1 MPAAAAFGALSLVG
15 WWWGLPTAIAAFVAG
30 RGPGRG
36 RTVVL
41 VLAGTLVAGAVA
53 VAVAPS
59 LLALGTQFVAVVVL
73 AVLVPWFVGRFS
85 RQYRELVRAGW
96 ERAEQ
101 LEREKQLVAE
111 QARLLE
117 RARIARDMHDV
128 LGHDLSLIAL
138 SAGALKLAPGLD
150 ERHRQAAQDIRGRAG
165 AAVERLGEVIGVL
178 REESEGPPEGPRDSD
193 IARLVGDAAAS
204 GLDVELTVA
213 GEASAGLPPA
223 VERAA
228 HRVVQEGLTN
238 AAKHAPG
245 RSVSVE
251 LSHTETETRVVV
263 RDGDPATPPGTP
275 GELPAGCGGRGLAG
289 HGERGLAG
297 HGGRGLA
304 GFGERGLAGDG
315 ERGLGGEGGRGRAGP
330 GGRERAGFGERGLAG
345 HECRGRSGFGE
356 HGCAGHE
363 SGGLAGH
370 GGRGLIGLDERVR
383 LVGGTLDH
391 GPRDGG
397 FTVDARLPHHAP
409 AQPAPRPTAAGVS
422 PAPAGYRRARRRVRR
437 TLLTALAV
445 PLAAGAVGL
454 AGVGMWETV
463 AAARSVLDPRDYAR
477 MRVGQD
483 RSDIRKVLPDRQS
496 AERPA
501 GAGPEERGVTCE
513 FYAMT
518 ADRFDDRSGDAY
530 RLCFRD
536 GRLVSRDALTP

>member
-36 RTVVL
+36 RTLVL
-41 VLAGTLVAGAVA
+41 VLAGALVTGAVA
-53 VAVAPS
+53 VAVVPS
-59 LLALGTQFVAVVVL
+59 LLALGTQFVAVIVL

-101 LEREKQLVAE
+101 LERERQLTAE

-178 REESEGPPEGPRDSD
+178 REESEDPPQEPGGSD
-193 IARLVGDAAAS
+193 IPRLVGDAAAS
-204 GLDVELTVA
+204 GLAVELTVA
-213 GEASAGLPPA
+213 GEAAGLPPA

-245 RSVSVE
+245 ESVSVE
-251 LSHTETETRVVV
+251 LSHTATETRVVV
-263 RDGDPATPPGTP
+263 RNGVPAASPVAQ
-275 GELPAGCGGRGLAG
+275 AGPS
-289 HGERGLAG
+289 
-297 HGGRGLA
+297 
-304 GFGERGLAGDG
+304 
-315 ERGLGGEGGRGRAGP
+315 AGP
-330 GGRERAGFGERGLAG
+330 GGRGPAGP
-345 HECRGRSGFGE
+345 
-356 HGCAGHE
+356 
-363 SGGLAGH
+363 

-397 FTVDARLPHHAP
+397 FTVAARLPHQAP
-409 AQPAPRPTAAGVS
+409 AQPAPRPGGGGVS
-422 PAPAGYRRARRRVRR
+422 PAPAQYRWARRRVRC
-437 TLLTALAV
+437 TLLTALAA
-445 PLAAGAVGL
+445 PLAAGAVLL

-463 AAARSVLDPRDYAR
+463 AASRSVLDPRDYAR
-477 MRVGQD
+477 LRVGQD

-496 AERPA
+496 VERPA

-530 RLCFRD
+530 RLCFRN

>member
-1 MPAAAAFGALSLVG
+1 MPATAAFGALSLVG
-15 WWWGLPTAIAAFVAG
+15 WWWGLPTAVAAFAAG

-41 VLAGTLVAGAVA
+41 FLAGALVAGAVA
-53 VAVAPS
+53 VVLVPS
-59 LLALGTQFVAVVVL
+59 LLALATQFVAVVVL

-101 LEREKQLVAE
+101 MERERQLVAE

-117 RARIARDMHDV
+117 RARIAQDMHDV

-150 ERHRQAAQDIRGRAG
+150 EQHRRAAQDIRGRAA
-165 AAVERLGEVIGVL
+165 AAVERLGEVVGVL
-178 REESEGPPEGPRDSD
+178 REESESPPRGPGDSD

-204 GLDVELTVA
+204 GLPVGLAVD
-213 GEASAGLPPA
+213 GDASGLPPT
-223 VERAA
+223 VGRAA

-245 RSVSVE
+245 ASVSVE
-251 LSHTETETRVVV
+251 LSHTARETRVAIRNGAPGAGAVV
-263 RDGDPATPPGTP
+263 RSGQPAAHLPGPPSARPSGSPARPPSTPP
-275 GELPAGCGGRGLAG
+275 
-289 HGERGLAG
+289 
-297 HGGRGLA
+297 
-304 GFGERGLAGDG
+304 
-315 ERGLGGEGGRGRAGP
+315 
-330 GGRERAGFGERGLAG
+330 
-345 HECRGRSGFGE
+345 SGN
-356 HGCAGHE
+356 
-363 SGGLAGH
+363 

-383 LVGGTLDH
+383 LVGGSLDH

-397 FTVDARLPHHAP
+397 FTVSARLPHQAP
-409 AQPAPRPTAAGVS
+409 AQLPPRPADPRES
-422 PAPAGYRRARRRVRR
+422 PAPPGYRRARRRARR
-437 TLLTALAV
+437 TLLTALTV
-445 PLAAGAVGL
+445 PLAAGAVLL
-454 AGVGMWETV
+454 AVVGTWETV
-463 AAARSVLDPRDYAR
+463 AASRSVLDPGDYAR
-477 MRVGQD
+477 LRVGQD
-483 RSDIRKVLPDRQS
+483 RSEIEKVLPDRQS
-496 AERPA
+496 AAQDEQRERQRRQ
-501 GAGPEERGVTCE
+501 ERGVTCE

>member
-36 RTVVL
+36 RTLVL
-41 VLAGTLVAGAVA
+41 VLAGALVAGAVA
-53 VAVAPS
+53 VAVVPS
-59 LLALGTQFVAVVVL
+59 LLTLGTQFVAVIVL

-101 LEREKQLVAE
+101 LERERQLIAE

-178 REESEGPPEGPRDSD
+178 REESEEPPRGPGGSD
-193 IARLVGDAAAS
+193 IPRLVGDAAAS
-204 GLDVELTVA
+204 GLAVELTVT
-213 GEASAGLPPA
+213 GEAAGLPPA

-245 RSVSVE
+245 ESVSVE
-251 LSHTETETRVVV
+251 LSHTATETRVVV
-263 RDGDPATPPGTP
+263 RNGAPAAS
-275 GELPAGCGGRGLAG
+275 AGAQGGAQ
-289 HGERGLAG
+289 ASPSV
-297 HGGRGLA
+297 
-304 GFGERGLAGDG
+304 
-315 ERGLGGEGGRGRAGP
+315 GP
-330 GGRERAGFGERGLAG
+330 
-345 HECRGRSGFGE
+345 
-356 HGCAGHE
+356 
-363 SGGLAGH
+363 

-391 GPRDGG
+391 GLRDGG
-397 FTVDARLPHHAP
+397 FTVAARLPHHTP
-409 AQPAPRPTAAGVS
+409 AQPAPRPVGGGVS
-422 PAPAGYRRARRRVRR
+422 PAPSQYRRARRRVHR
-437 TLLTALAV
+437 TLLTALAA
-445 PLAAGAVGL
+445 PLAAGAVLL

-463 AAARSVLDPRDYAR
+463 AASRSVLDPRDYAR
-477 MRVGQD
+477 LRVGQD

-496 AERPA
+496 VERPA

>member
-36 RTVVL
+36 RTLVL
-41 VLAGTLVAGAVA
+41 VLAGALVAGAVA
-53 VAVAPS
+53 VAVVPS
-59 LLALGTQFVAVVVL
+59 LLTLGTQFVAVIVL

-101 LEREKQLVAE
+101 LERERQLIAE

-178 REESEGPPEGPRDSD
+178 REESEDPPQGPGGSD
-193 IARLVGDAAAS
+193 IPRLVGDAAAS
-204 GLDVELTVA
+204 GLAVDLTVA
-213 GEASAGLPPA
+213 GEAAGLPPA

-245 RSVSVE
+245 ESVSVE
-251 LSHTETETRVVV
+251 LSHTATETRVVV
-263 RDGDPATPPGTP
+263 RNGVPAAS
-275 GELPAGCGGRGLAG
+275 AGAQ
-289 HGERGLAG
+289 
-297 HGGRGLA
+297 
-304 GFGERGLAGDG
+304 
-315 ERGLGGEGGRGRAGP
+315 AGP
-330 GGRERAGFGERGLAG
+330 
-345 HECRGRSGFGE
+345 
-356 HGCAGHE
+356 
-363 SGGLAGH
+363 

-383 LVGGTLDH
+383 LVGGSLDH
-391 GPRDGG
+391 GSRDGG
-397 FTVDARLPHHAP
+397 FTVAARLPHHAP
-409 AQPAPRPTAAGVS
+409 AQPAPRPAGGGAS
-422 PAPAGYRRARRRVRR
+422 PAPAQYRRARRRVRR
-437 TLLTALAV
+437 TLLTALAA
-445 PLAAGAVGL
+445 PLTAGAVLL

-463 AAARSVLDPRDYAR
+463 AASRSVLDPRDYAR
-477 MRVGQD
+477 LRVGQD

-496 AERPA
+496 VERPA
-501 GAGPEERGVTCE
+501 GRRAGGTR
-513 FYAMT
+513 
-518 ADRFDDRSGDAY
+518 GDA
-530 RLCFRD
+530 RVAR
-536 GRLVSRDALTP
+536 

>member
-1 MPAAAAFGALSLVG
+1 MNRTPRGPGPRWADPGGLLVPAAAAFGALSLVG
-15 WWWGLPTAIAAFVAG
+15 WWWGLPTAVVAFVAG

-36 RTVVL
+36 RTLVL
-41 VLAGTLVAGAVA
+41 VLAAVLATAAVA
-53 VAVAPS
+53 VAVMPS
-59 LLALGTQFVAVVVL
+59 LLTLGTQFVAVVVL

-101 LEREKQLVAE
+101 LERERQLIAE

-178 REESEGPPEGPRDSD
+178 REESEGPPEGPRDPD

-213 GEASAGLPPA
+213 GEAAALPPA

-245 RSVSVE
+245 ASVSVE
-251 LSHTETETRVVV
+251 LSHTATETRVAV
-263 RDGDPATPPGTP
+263 RNGDPATPTGTP
-275 GELPAGCGGRGLAG
+275 GEPQAGP
-289 HGERGLAG
+289 GERG
-297 HGGRGLA
+297 R
-304 GFGERGLAGDG
+304 
-315 ERGLGGEGGRGRAGP
+315 
-330 GGRERAGFGERGLAG
+330 
-345 HECRGRSGFGE
+345 
-356 HGCAGHE
+356 
-363 SGGLAGH
+363 AGH

-397 FTVDARLPHHAP
+397 FTVAARLPHHAA
-409 AQPAPRPTAAGVS
+409 AQPAPRPAGRGAS
-422 PAPAGYRRARRRVRR
+422 SAPAGYRRARRRVRR
-437 TLLTALAV
+437 TLLSALAV
-445 PLAAGAVGL
+445 PLAAGAVLL

-463 AAARSVLDPRDYAR
+463 AASRSVLDPRDYAR
-477 MRVGQD
+477 LRVGQD
-483 RSDIRKVLPDRQS
+483 RSDLRKVLPDRQ
-496 AERPA
+496 AVERPA
-501 GAGPEERGVTCE
+501 GAGPEKRGVTCE

-530 RLCFRD
+530 RLCFRG

>member
-1 MPAAAAFGALSLVG
+1 MSAVAAFGALSLVG

-36 RTVVL
+36 RTL
-41 VLAGTLVAGAVA
+41 VLLLAGALVAGAVA
-53 VAVAPS
+53 VAVVPS
-59 LLALGTQFVAVVVL
+59 LLGLGTQFTAVVVL
-73 AVLVPWFVGRFS
+73 AVLVPWSVGRFS
-85 RQYRELVRAGW
+85 RQYRELARAGW
-96 ERAEQ
+96 EMAEQ
-101 LEREKQLVAE
+101 MERERQLVAE

-117 RARIARDMHDV
+117 RARIAQDMHDV

-150 ERHRQAAQDIRGRAG
+150 EPHRRAAQDIRGRAA

-178 REESEGPPEGPRDSD
+178 REESEGPPQGPGDSD

-204 GLDVELTVA
+204 GLTVGLSVD
-213 GEASAGLPPA
+213 GEVAADLPPA

-245 RSVSVE
+245 ASVSVE
-251 LSHTETETRVVV
+251 LAHTATETRVVV
-263 RDGDPATPPGTP
+263 RNEAPEALAGPPPG
-275 GELPAGCGGRGLAG
+275 C
-289 HGERGLAG
+289 
-297 HGGRGLA
+297 
-304 GFGERGLAGDG
+304 
-315 ERGLGGEGGRGRAGP
+315 
-330 GGRERAGFGERGLAG
+330 
-345 HECRGRSGFGE
+345 
-356 HGCAGHE
+356 
-363 SGGLAGH
+363 
-370 GGRGLIGLDERVR
+370 GGRGLIGLAERVR

-397 FTVDARLPHHAP
+397 FVVTARLSHRAP
-409 AQPAPRPTAAGVS
+409 AQPPPRPAGRAVS
-422 PAPAGYRRARRRVRR
+422 PAPAGYGKARRRVRR
-437 TLLTALAV
+437 TLLTALAA
-445 PLAAGAVGL
+445 PLAAGAVLL
-454 AGVGMWETV
+454 AVVGTWETV
-463 AAARSVLDPRDYAR
+463 AASRSVLDPRDYAR
-477 MRVGQD
+477 LRVGQD
-483 RSDIRKVLPDRQS
+483 RAELQEVLPERQS
-496 AERPA
+496 VDRPT

>member
-1 MPAAAAFGALSLVG
+1 MPAVAAFGALSLVG
-15 WWWGLPTAIAAFVAG
+15 WWWGLPTALAAFAAG

-41 VLAGTLVAGAVA
+41 CLAGALVAGAVA
-53 VAVAPS
+53 VVVVPS
-59 LLALGTQFVAVVVL
+59 LLALATQFVAVVIL

-101 LEREKQLVAE
+101 LERERQLVAE

-150 ERHRQAAQDIRGRAG
+150 EEHRRAAQDIRGRAA

-178 REESEGPPEGPRDSD
+178 REEHEGPLQGPGDSD
-193 IARLVGDAAAS
+193 IGRLVGDAAAS
-204 GLDVELTVA
+204 GLPVDLSVD
-213 GEASAGLPPA
+213 GEATGLPPA
-223 VERAA
+223 VGRAA
-228 HRVVQEGLTN
+228 HRVVQEALTN

-245 RSVSVE
+245 TSVSVE
-251 LSHTETETRVVV
+251 LAHTATETRVTV
-263 RDGDPATPPGTP
+263 RNAASAAAPVGPAATPRPS
-275 GELPAGCGGRGLAG
+275 
-289 HGERGLAG
+289 
-297 HGGRGLA
+297 
-304 GFGERGLAGDG
+304 
-315 ERGLGGEGGRGRAGP
+315 
-330 GGRERAGFGERGLAG
+330 
-345 HECRGRSGFGE
+345 GRSPVRPSPTGPAARPPTGPPP
-356 HGCAGHE
+356 GW
-363 SGGLAGH
+363 

-383 LVGGTLDH
+383 LVGGSLDH

-397 FTVDARLPHHAP
+397 FAVTARLPHRVL
-409 AQPAPRPTAAGVS
+409 AQIPPRPADSREA

-437 TLLTALAV
+437 TLLTAFAV
-445 PLAAGAVGL
+445 PLAAGAVLL
-454 AGVGMWETV
+454 AVVGTWETV
-463 AAARSVLDPRDYAR
+463 AASRSVLDPRDYAR
-477 MRVGQD
+477 LRVGQD
-483 RSDIRKVLPDRQS
+483 RTEIQKVLPDRQS

-501 GAGPEERGVTCE
+501 GAGPEERQTRRGVTCE
-513 FYAMT
+513 YYAMT

-536 GRLVSRDALTP
+536 GLLVSRDALTP

>member
-15 WWWGLPTAIAAFVAG
+15 WWWGLPTAIAAFAAG

-36 RTVVL
+36 RTLVL
-41 VLAGTLVAGAVA
+41 VLAGALLAGAVA
-53 VAVAPS
+53 VTVVPS
-59 LLALGTQFVAVVVL
+59 LLALGTQFVAVIVL

-85 RQYRELVRAGW
+85 RQYRELVRSGW

-101 LEREKQLVAE
+101 LERERQLIAE

-178 REESEGPPEGPRDSD
+178 REESEDPPQGPGGSD
-193 IARLVGDAAAS
+193 IPRLVGDAAAS
-204 GLDVELTVA
+204 GLAVDLTVT
-213 GEASAGLPPA
+213 GEAADLPPA

-245 RSVSVE
+245 ESVSVE
-251 LSHTETETRVVV
+251 LSLTATETRVVV
-263 RDGDPATPPGTP
+263 RNGVPAARAGTQT
-275 GELPAGCGGRGLAG
+275 GTQAGPS
-289 HGERGLAG
+289 
-297 HGGRGLA
+297 
-304 GFGERGLAGDG
+304 
-315 ERGLGGEGGRGRAGP
+315 AGP
-330 GGRERAGFGERGLAG
+330 GGKGPAGP
-345 HECRGRSGFGE
+345 
-356 HGCAGHE
+356 
-363 SGGLAGH
+363 

-391 GPRDGG
+391 GPGDGG
-397 FTVDARLPHHAP
+397 FTVAARLPHQAP
-409 AQPAPRPTAAGVS
+409 AQPAPRPVGGGVG
-422 PAPAGYRRARRRVRR
+422 PAPSPYRRARRRVHR
-437 TLLTALAV
+437 TLLTALAA
-445 PLAAGAVGL
+445 PLAAGAVLL

-463 AAARSVLDPRDYAR
+463 AASRSVLDPRDYAR
-477 MRVGQD
+477 LRVGQD

-496 AERPA
+496 VERPA
-501 GAGPEERGVTCE
+501 GAGPEERGVMCE

>member
-1 MPAAAAFGALSLVG
+1 MPAVAAFGALSLVG
-15 WWWGLPTAIAAFVAG
+15 WWWGLPTALAAFAAG
-30 RGPGRG
+30 WGPGRG
-36 RTVVL
+36 RSVVL
-41 VLAGTLVAGAVA
+41 CLAGALVAGAVA
-53 VAVAPS
+53 VVVVPS
-59 LLALGTQFVAVVVL
+59 LLALATQFVAVVVL

-101 LEREKQLVAE
+101 LQRERQLVAE

-150 ERHRQAAQDIRGRAG
+150 EEHRRAAQDIRGRAA

-178 REESEGPPEGPRDSD
+178 REEHEGPLQGPGDSD
-193 IARLVGDAAAS
+193 IGRLVGDAAAS
-204 GLDVELTVA
+204 GLPVDLSVDGGAT
-213 GEASAGLPPA
+213 GLPPA
-223 VERAA
+223 VGRAA
-228 HRVVQEGLTN
+228 HRVVQEALTN

-245 RSVSVE
+245 TSVSVE
-251 LSHTETETRVVV
+251 LAHTATETRVTV
-263 RDGDPATPPGTP
+263 RNAAPTAAPAGPAAPTREAGRSPVRPSAAGPTARVPPRPSPRTPTGPPPG
-275 GELPAGCGGRGLAG
+275 
-289 HGERGLAG
+289 
-297 HGGRGLA
+297 
-304 GFGERGLAGDG
+304 
-315 ERGLGGEGGRGRAGP
+315 
-330 GGRERAGFGERGLAG
+330 
-345 HECRGRSGFGE
+345 S
-356 HGCAGHE
+356 
-363 SGGLAGH
+363 

-383 LVGGTLDH
+383 LVGGSLDH

-397 FTVDARLPHHAP
+397 FAVTARLPHRVP
-409 AQPAPRPTAAGVS
+409 AQIPPRPADSREA

-437 TLLTALAV
+437 TLLTAFAV
-445 PLAAGAVGL
+445 PLAAGAVLL
-454 AGVGMWETV
+454 AVVGTWETV
-463 AAARSVLDPRDYAR
+463 AASRSVLDPRDYAR
-477 MRVGQD
+477 LRVGQD
-483 RSDIRKVLPDRQS
+483 RTEIQKVLPDRQS

-501 GAGPEERGVTCE
+501 GAGPEERQERQERRGVTCE

>member
-15 WWWGLPTAIAAFVAG
+15 WWWGLPTAVVAFVAG

-36 RTVVL
+36 RTLVL
-41 VLAGTLVAGAVA
+41 VLAAVLATAAVA
-53 VAVAPS
+53 VAVMPS
-59 LLALGTQFVAVVVL
+59 LLTLGTQFVAVVVL

-101 LEREKQLVAE
+101 LERERQLIAE

-178 REESEGPPEGPRDSD
+178 REESEGPPEGPRDPD

-213 GEASAGLPPA
+213 GEAAALPPA

-245 RSVSVE
+245 ASVSVE
-251 LSHTETETRVVV
+251 LSHTATETRVAV
-263 RDGDPATPPGTP
+263 RNGDPATPTGTP
-275 GELPAGCGGRGLAG
+275 GEPQAGP
-289 HGERGLAG
+289 GERG
-297 HGGRGLA
+297 R
-304 GFGERGLAGDG
+304 
-315 ERGLGGEGGRGRAGP
+315 
-330 GGRERAGFGERGLAG
+330 
-345 HECRGRSGFGE
+345 
-356 HGCAGHE
+356 
-363 SGGLAGH
+363 AGH

-397 FTVDARLPHHAP
+397 FTVAARLPHHAA
-409 AQPAPRPTAAGVS
+409 AQPAPRPAGRGAS
-422 PAPAGYRRARRRVRR
+422 SAPAGYRRARRRVRR
-437 TLLTALAV
+437 TLLSALAV
-445 PLAAGAVGL
+445 PLAAGAVLL

-463 AAARSVLDPRDYAR
+463 AASRSVLDPRDYAR
-477 MRVGQD
+477 LRVGQD
-483 RSDIRKVLPDRQS
+483 RSDLRKVLPDRQ
-496 AERPA
+496 AVERPA
-501 GAGPEERGVTCE
+501 GAGPEKRGVTCE

-530 RLCFRD
+530 RLCFRG

>member
-36 RTVVL
+36 RTLVL
-41 VLAGTLVAGAVA
+41 VLAGALVAGAVA
-53 VAVAPS
+53 VAVVPS
-59 LLALGTQFVAVVVL
+59 LLTLGTQFVAVIVL

-101 LEREKQLVAE
+101 LERERQLIAE

-178 REESEGPPEGPRDSD
+178 REESEDPPQGPGGSD
-193 IARLVGDAAAS
+193 IPRLVGDAAAS
-204 GLDVELTVA
+204 GLAVELTVA
-213 GEASAGLPPA
+213 GEAAGLPPA

-245 RSVSVE
+245 ESVSVE
-251 LSHTETETRVVV
+251 LSHTATETRVVV
-263 RDGDPATPPGTP
+263 RNGVPAAS
-275 GELPAGCGGRGLAG
+275 AGARAGAQTGPSAGPGGRGLAG
-289 HGERGLAG
+289 
-297 HGGRGLA
+297 
-304 GFGERGLAGDG
+304 
-315 ERGLGGEGGRGRAGP
+315 P
-330 GGRERAGFGERGLAG
+330 
-345 HECRGRSGFGE
+345 
-356 HGCAGHE
+356 
-363 SGGLAGH
+363 

-391 GPRDGG
+391 GFRDGG
-397 FTVDARLPHHAP
+397 FTVAARLPHQAP
-409 AQPAPRPTAAGVS
+409 AQPAPRPVGGGVS
-422 PAPAGYRRARRRVRR
+422 HAPSQYRRARRRVHR
-437 TLLTALAV
+437 TLLTALAA
-445 PLAAGAVGL
+445 PLAAGAVLL

-463 AAARSVLDPRDYAR
+463 AASRSVLDPRDYAR
-477 MRVGQD
+477 LRVGQD

-496 AERPA
+496 VERPA

>member
-36 RTVVL
+36 RTLVL
-41 VLAGTLVAGAVA
+41 VLAGALVAGAVA
-53 VAVAPS
+53 VAVVPS
-59 LLALGTQFVAVVVL
+59 LLTLGTQFVAVIVL

-101 LEREKQLVAE
+101 LERERQLIAE

-178 REESEGPPEGPRDSD
+178 REESEEPPRGPGGSD
-193 IARLVGDAAAS
+193 IPRLVGDAAAS
-204 GLDVELTVA
+204 GLAVELTVT
-213 GEASAGLPPA
+213 GEAAGLPPA

-245 RSVSVE
+245 ESVSVE
-251 LSHTETETRVVV
+251 LSHTATETRVVV
-263 RDGDPATPPGTP
+263 RNGAPAAS
-275 GELPAGCGGRGLAG
+275 AGAQGGAQ
-289 HGERGLAG
+289 ASPSV
-297 HGGRGLA
+297 
-304 GFGERGLAGDG
+304 
-315 ERGLGGEGGRGRAGP
+315 GP
-330 GGRERAGFGERGLAG
+330 
-345 HECRGRSGFGE
+345 
-356 HGCAGHE
+356 
-363 SGGLAGH
+363 

-391 GPRDGG
+391 GLRDGG
-397 FTVDARLPHHAP
+397 FTVAARLPHHAP
-409 AQPAPRPTAAGVS
+409 AQPAPRPVGGGVS
-422 PAPAGYRRARRRVRR
+422 PAPSQYRRARRRVHR
-437 TLLTALAV
+437 TLLTALAA
-445 PLAAGAVGL
+445 PLAAGAVLL

-463 AAARSVLDPRDYAR
+463 AASRSVLDPRDYAR
-477 MRVGQD
+477 LRVGQD

-496 AERPA
+496 VERPA

>member
-36 RTVVL
+36 RTLVL
-41 VLAGTLVAGAVA
+41 VLAGALVAGAVA
-53 VAVAPS
+53 VAVVPS
-59 LLALGTQFVAVVVL
+59 LLTLGTQFVAVIVL

-101 LEREKQLVAE
+101 LERERQLIAE

-150 ERHRQAAQDIRGRAG
+150 DRHRQAAQDIRGRAG

-178 REESEGPPEGPRDSD
+178 REESEDPPQGPGGSD
-193 IARLVGDAAAS
+193 IPRLVGDAAAS
-204 GLDVELTVA
+204 GLAVDLTVT
-213 GEASAGLPPA
+213 GEAAGLPPA

-245 RSVSVE
+245 ESVSVE
-251 LSHTETETRVVV
+251 LSHMATETRVKV
-263 RDGDPATPPGTP
+263 RNGVPAAS
-275 GELPAGCGGRGLAG
+275 AGAQGGPS
-289 HGERGLAG
+289 
-297 HGGRGLA
+297 
-304 GFGERGLAGDG
+304 
-315 ERGLGGEGGRGRAGP
+315 AGP
-330 GGRERAGFGERGLAG
+330 GGRGPAGP
-345 HECRGRSGFGE
+345 
-356 HGCAGHE
+356 
-363 SGGLAGH
+363 

-391 GPRDGG
+391 GPRGGG
-397 FTVDARLPHHAP
+397 FTLAARLPHHAP
-409 AQPAPRPTAAGVS
+409 VQPAPRPVGGGAS
-422 PAPAGYRRARRRVRR
+422 PAPPQYRRARRRARR
-437 TLLTALAV
+437 TLLTALAA
-445 PLAAGAVGL
+445 PLAAGAVLL

-463 AAARSVLDPRDYAR
+463 AASRSVLDPRDYAR
-477 MRVGQD
+477 LRVGQD

-496 AERPA
+496 VERPA

>member
-1 MPAAAAFGALSLVG
+1 MNSHDPVNRTARGPGSRWADPGGLLVPAAAAFGALSLVG
-15 WWWGLPTAIAAFVAG
+15 WWWGLPTAVAAFVAG

-36 RTVVL
+36 RTLVL
-41 VLAGTLVAGAVA
+41 VLAGAFVAGAVA
-53 VAVAPS
+53 VAVMPS

-101 LEREKQLVAE
+101 LERERQLIAE

-150 ERHRQAAQDIRGRAG
+150 ERNRQAAQDIRGRAG

-178 REESEGPPEGPRDSD
+178 REESEGPPQGPRDSD
-193 IARLVGDAAAS
+193 IPRLVGDAAAS
-204 GLDVELTVA
+204 GLAVELTVD
-213 GEASAGLPPA
+213 GQGAGLPPA

-245 RSVSVE
+245 RPVSVE
-251 LSHTETETRVVV
+251 VSHTATETRVAV
-263 RDGDPATPPGTP
+263 RNGGPGTP
-275 GELPAGCGGRGLAG
+275 PAGFPADPP
-289 HGERGLAG
+289 
-297 HGGRGLA
+297 
-304 GFGERGLAGDG
+304 AGD
-315 ERGLGGEGGRGRAGP
+315 RSRGR
-330 GGRERAGFGERGLAG
+330 
-345 HECRGRSGFGE
+345 
-356 HGCAGHE
+356 
-363 SGGLAGH
+363 AGH

-383 LVGGTLDH
+383 LAGGTLDH

-397 FTVDARLPHHAP
+397 FTVAARLPHHAP
-409 AQPAPRPTAAGVS
+409 AQPAPRPAAGAT
-422 PAPAGYRRARRRVRR
+422 PGPTGFRRARWRVRR
-437 TLLTALAV
+437 TLLIALAV
-445 PLAAGAVGL
+445 PPTAGAVLL
-454 AGVGMWETV
+454 AGVGTWETV
-463 AAARSVLDPRDYAR
+463 AASRSVLDPRDYAR
-477 MRVGQD
+477 LRVGQD
-483 RSDIRKVLPDRQS
+483 RSDIQKVLPDRQS
-496 AERPA
+496 VERPT
-501 GAGPEERGVTCE
+501 GAGPEERGATCE

-518 ADRFDDRSGDAY
+518 ADRFDDRSGDVY

>member
-36 RTVVL
+36 RTLVL
-41 VLAGTLVAGAVA
+41 VLAGALVAGAVA
-53 VAVAPS
+53 VAVVPS
-59 LLALGTQFVAVVVL
+59 LLTLGTQFVAVIVL

-101 LEREKQLVAE
+101 LERERQLIAE

-178 REESEGPPEGPRDSD
+178 REESEEPPQGPGGSD
-193 IARLVGDAAAS
+193 IPRLVGDAAAS
-204 GLDVELTVA
+204 GLAVELTVA
-213 GEASAGLPPA
+213 GEAAGLPPA

-245 RSVSVE
+245 ESVSVE
-251 LSHTETETRVVV
+251 ISHTATETRVVV
-263 RDGDPATPPGTP
+263 RNGAPATS
-275 GELPAGCGGRGLAG
+275 ADA
-289 HGERGLAG
+289 HGATS
-297 HGGRGLA
+297 
-304 GFGERGLAGDG
+304 
-315 ERGLGGEGGRGRAGP
+315 AGP
-330 GGRERAGFGERGLAG
+330 
-345 HECRGRSGFGE
+345 
-356 HGCAGHE
+356 
-363 SGGLAGH
+363 

-391 GPRDGG
+391 GPRGGG
-397 FTVDARLPHHAP
+397 FTVAARLPHLAP
-409 AQPAPRPTAAGVS
+409 AQPAPRPVGGGVS
-422 PAPAGYRRARRRVRR
+422 PAPSQYRQARRRVRR
-437 TLLTALAV
+437 TLLTALAA
-445 PLAAGAVGL
+445 PLAAGAVLL

-463 AAARSVLDPRDYAR
+463 AASRSALDPGDYAR
-477 MRVGQD
+477 LRVGQD

-536 GRLVSRDALTP
+536 GRLVSREALTP

>member
-36 RTVVL
+36 RTLVL
-41 VLAGTLVAGAVA
+41 VLAGALVAGAVA

-59 LLALGTQFVAVVVL
+59 LLTLGTQFVAVIVL

-96 ERAEQ
+96 EKAEQ
-101 LEREKQLVAE
+101 LERERQLIAE

-178 REESEGPPEGPRDSD
+178 REESEDPPQGPGGSD
-193 IARLVGDAAAS
+193 IPRLVGDAAAS
-204 GLDVELTVA
+204 GLAVELTVA
-213 GEASAGLPPA
+213 GEAAGLPPA

-245 RSVSVE
+245 ESVSVE
-251 LSHTETETRVVV
+251 LSHTATETRVVV
-263 RDGDPATPPGTP
+263 RNGAPAAA
-275 GELPAGCGGRGLAG
+275 PAGTRAG
-289 HGERGLAG
+289 PS
-297 HGGRGLA
+297 
-304 GFGERGLAGDG
+304 
-315 ERGLGGEGGRGRAGP
+315 AGP
-330 GGRERAGFGERGLAG
+330 GGRG
-345 HECRGRSGFGE
+345 
-356 HGCAGHE
+356 
-363 SGGLAGH
+363 SGGAGGRVSAGP

-397 FTVDARLPHHAP
+397 FTVAARLPHQAP
-409 AQPAPRPTAAGVS
+409 AQPAPRPAGGGVS
-422 PAPAGYRRARRRVRR
+422 PAPAQYRRARRRVHR
-437 TLLTALAV
+437 TLLTALAA
-445 PLAAGAVGL
+445 PLAAGAVLL

-463 AAARSVLDPRDYAR
+463 AASRSVLDPGDYAR
-477 MRVGQD
+477 LRVGQD
-483 RSDIRKVLPDRQS
+483 RSDIRKVLPDRQ
-496 AERPA
+496 AVERPA

>member
-36 RTVVL
+36 RTLVL
-41 VLAGTLVAGAVA
+41 VLAGALVTGAVA
-53 VAVAPS
+53 VAVVPS
-59 LLALGTQFVAVVVL
+59 LLALGTQFVAVIVL

-101 LEREKQLVAE
+101 LERERQLTAE

-178 REESEGPPEGPRDSD
+178 REESEDPPQEPGGSD
-193 IARLVGDAAAS
+193 IPRLVGDAAAS
-204 GLDVELTVA
+204 GLAVELTVA
-213 GEASAGLPPA
+213 GEAAGLPPA

-245 RSVSVE
+245 ESVSVE
-251 LSHTETETRVVV
+251 LSHTATETRVVV
-263 RDGDPATPPGTP
+263 RNGVPAASPVAQ
-275 GELPAGCGGRGLAG
+275 AGPS
-289 HGERGLAG
+289 
-297 HGGRGLA
+297 
-304 GFGERGLAGDG
+304 
-315 ERGLGGEGGRGRAGP
+315 AGP
-330 GGRERAGFGERGLAG
+330 GGRGPAGP
-345 HECRGRSGFGE
+345 
-356 HGCAGHE
+356 
-363 SGGLAGH
+363 

-397 FTVDARLPHHAP
+397 FTVAARLPHQAP
-409 AQPAPRPTAAGVS
+409 AQPAPRPGGGVS
-422 PAPAGYRRARRRVRR
+422 PAPAQYRWARRRVRC
-437 TLLTALAV
+437 TLLTALAA
-445 PLAAGAVGL
+445 PLAAGAVLL

-463 AAARSVLDPRDYAR
+463 AASRSVLDPRDYAR
-477 MRVGQD
+477 LRVGQD

-496 AERPA
+496 VERPA

-530 RLCFRD
+530 RLCFRN

>member
-36 RTVVL
+36 RTLVL
-41 VLAGTLVAGAVA
+41 VLAGALVAGAVA
-53 VAVAPS
+53 AAAVPS
-59 LLALGTQFVAVVVL
+59 LLTLGTQFVAVIVL

-101 LEREKQLVAE
+101 LERERQLIAE

-178 REESEGPPEGPRDSD
+178 REESEDPPQGPGGSD
-193 IARLVGDAAAS
+193 IPRLVGDAAAS
-204 GLDVELTVA
+204 GLAVELTVA
-213 GEASAGLPPA
+213 GEAAGLPPA

-245 RSVSVE
+245 ESVSVE
-251 LSHTETETRVVV
+251 LSHTATETRVVV
-263 RDGDPATPPGTP
+263 RNGAPA
-275 GELPAGCGGRGLAG
+275 AS
-289 HGERGLAG
+289 
-297 HGGRGLA
+297 
-304 GFGERGLAGDG
+304 
-315 ERGLGGEGGRGRAGP
+315 AGP
-330 GGRERAGFGERGLAG
+330 GGRGPAGRVLAG
-345 HECRGRSGFGE
+345 P
-356 HGCAGHE
+356 
-363 SGGLAGH
+363 

-397 FTVDARLPHHAP
+397 FTVAARLPHQAPVP
-409 AQPAPRPTAAGVS
+409 AQPAPRPVGGGVS
-422 PAPAGYRRARRRVRR
+422 PTPSQYRWARRRVRR
-437 TLLTALAV
+437 TLLTALAA
-445 PLAAGAVGL
+445 PLAAGAVLL

-463 AAARSVLDPRDYAR
+463 AASRSVLDPRDYAR
-477 MRVGQD
+477 LRVGQD

-496 AERPA
+496 VERPA

>member
-36 RTVVL
+36 RTLVL
-41 VLAGTLVAGAVA
+41 VLAGALVAGAVA
-53 VAVAPS
+53 VAVVPS
-59 LLALGTQFVAVVVL
+59 LLTLGTQFVAVIVL

-96 ERAEQ
+96 EKAEQ
-101 LEREKQLVAE
+101 LERERQLIAE

-178 REESEGPPEGPRDSD
+178 REESEDPPRGPGGSD
-193 IARLVGDAAAS
+193 IPRLVGDAAAS
-204 GLDVELTVA
+204 GLAVELTVA
-213 GEASAGLPPA
+213 GEAAGLPPA

-245 RSVSVE
+245 ESVSVE
-251 LSHTETETRVVV
+251 LSHTANETRVVV
-263 RDGDPATPPGTP
+263 RNGAPAAA
-275 GELPAGCGGRGLAG
+275 PAGTRAG
-289 HGERGLAG
+289 PS
-297 HGGRGLA
+297 
-304 GFGERGLAGDG
+304 
-315 ERGLGGEGGRGRAGP
+315 AGP
-330 GGRERAGFGERGLAG
+330 GGRG
-345 HECRGRSGFGE
+345 
-356 HGCAGHE
+356 
-363 SGGLAGH
+363 SGGPGGRVSAGP

-397 FTVDARLPHHAP
+397 FTVAARLPHQAP
-409 AQPAPRPTAAGVS
+409 AQPAPRPAGGGVS
-422 PAPAGYRRARRRVRR
+422 PAPAQYRRARRRVHR
-437 TLLTALAV
+437 TLLTALAA
-445 PLAAGAVGL
+445 PLAAGAVLL

-463 AAARSVLDPRDYAR
+463 AASRSVLDPGDYAR
-477 MRVGQD
+477 LRVGQD
-483 RSDIRKVLPDRQS
+483 RSDIRKVLPDRQ
-496 AERPA
+496 AVERPA

>member
-15 WWWGLPTAIAAFVAG
+15 WWWGLPTAMAAFVAG

-36 RTVVL
+36 RTLVL
-41 VLAGTLVAGAVA
+41 VLAGALVAGAVA
-53 VAVAPS
+53 VAVVPS
-59 LLALGTQFVAVVVL
+59 LLTLGTQFVAVIVL

-96 ERAEQ
+96 EKAEQ
-101 LEREKQLVAE
+101 LERERQLIAE

-178 REESEGPPEGPRDSD
+178 REESEDPPQGPGGSD
-193 IARLVGDAAAS
+193 IPRLVGDAAAS
-204 GLDVELTVA
+204 GLAVELTVA
-213 GEASAGLPPA
+213 GEAAGLPPA

-245 RSVSVE
+245 ESVSVE
-251 LSHTETETRVVV
+251 LSHTATETRVVV
-263 RDGDPATPPGTP
+263 RNGAPAAA
-275 GELPAGCGGRGLAG
+275 PAGTRAG
-289 HGERGLAG
+289 PS
-297 HGGRGLA
+297 
-304 GFGERGLAGDG
+304 
-315 ERGLGGEGGRGRAGP
+315 AGP
-330 GGRERAGFGERGLAG
+330 GG
-345 HECRGRSGFGE
+345 
-356 HGCAGHE
+356 HG
-363 SGGLAGH
+363 SGGAGGRVSAGP

-391 GPRDGG
+391 GLRDGG
-397 FTVDARLPHHAP
+397 FTVAARLPHQAP
-409 AQPAPRPTAAGVS
+409 AQPAPRPVGGGVS
-422 PAPAGYRRARRRVRR
+422 PAPAQYRRARRRVHR
-437 TLLTALAV
+437 TLLTALAA
-445 PLAAGAVGL
+445 PLAAGAVLL

-463 AAARSVLDPRDYAR
+463 AASRSVLDPGDYAR
-477 MRVGQD
+477 LRVGQD
-483 RSDIRKVLPDRQS
+483 RSDIRKVLPDRQ
-496 AERPA
+496 AVERPA

>member
-36 RTVVL
+36 RTVLL

-101 LEREKQLVAE
+101 LEREKRLIAE

-178 REESEGPPEGPRDSD
+178 REESEGPPDGPRDSD

-204 GLDVELTVA
+204 GLDVGLTVA
-213 GEASAGLPPA
+213 GEVATPGLPPA

-245 RSVSVE
+245 RPVSVE
-251 LSHTETETRVVV
+251 LSHTATETRVVV
-263 RDGDPATPPGTP
+263 RDGDPATPPGAP
-275 GELPAGCGGRGLAG
+275 GERPAAPGGRGLAG

-297 HGGRGLA
+297 HGGRGRA
-304 GFGERGLAGDG
+304 GQGEREL
-315 ERGLGGEGGRGRAGP
+315 AGP
-330 GGRERAGFGERGLAG
+330 GGRGLAG
-345 HECRGRSGFGE
+345 HENRGP
-356 HGCAGHE
+356 
-363 SGGLAGH
+363 AGH
-370 GGRGLIGLDERVR
+370 GGRGLIGLEERVR

-409 AQPAPRPTAAGVS
+409 AQPAPRPPVGGES
-422 PAPAGYRRARRRVRR
+422 PGPAGYRRARRRVRR

-445 PLAAGAVGL
+445 PSAAGAVLL

-463 AAARSVLDPRDYAR
+463 AASRSVLDPRDYAR
-477 MRVGQD
+477 LRVGQD
-483 RSDIRKVLPDRQS
+483 RADIRKVLPDRQS
-496 AERPA
+496 VERPA